1 MKKLFTLV
9 LMVVCVN
16 IALLAQYSVKFQLN
30 DSTGEGEPYATVRIY
45 RASDTT
51 RVVKTGVTDLNG
63 AFKQQLATPGDYLAV
78 ISAVGKTSVQ
88 RDFQLSHNNKVV
100 DMGTIVIKN
109 ADNMLSGV
117 TVTAHAPVIT
127 KEIDRIAYNVQND
140 DDSKTNTAFEMLRK
154 VPLVKIGRA
163 HV

>member
-9 LMVVCVN
+9 LLVVCVN
-16 IALLAQYSVKFQLN
+16 MALLAQYSVKFQLN

-51 RVVKTGVTDLNG
+51 RVVTTGVTNLDG
-63 AFKQQLATPGDYLAV
+63 SYKQQFASPGDYLAV
-78 ISAVGKTSVQ
+78 ISAVGKVSVQ

-100 DMGTIVIKN
+100 DLGTIVIKN

-117 TVTAHAPVIT
+117 TVTAHAPVIS
-127 KEIDRIAYNVQND
+127 KEIDRIAY
-140 DDSKTNTAFEMLRK
+140 
-154 VPLVKIGRA
+154 
-163 HV
+163 